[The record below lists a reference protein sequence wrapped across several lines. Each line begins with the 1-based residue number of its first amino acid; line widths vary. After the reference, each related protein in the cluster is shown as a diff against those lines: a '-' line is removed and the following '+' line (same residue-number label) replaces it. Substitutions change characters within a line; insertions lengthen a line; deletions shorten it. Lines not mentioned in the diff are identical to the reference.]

1 MTIRF
6 EYDGLPIIKTTSGE
20 LKGYKYD
27 GIYTYKGTLM
37 HMRKDGKWLNYL
49 LGMVYLMRRIM
60 DV

>member
-27 GIYTYKGTLM
+27 GIYTYK
-37 HMRKDGKWLNYL
+37 
-49 LGMVYLMRRIM
+49 
-60 DV
+60 